1 MLITKFNNTP
11 ALPAPF
17 RFFEDALS
25 DLIQAPATSRPWS
38 PSVDIFETENELTVK
53 ADLPE
58 VKLEDI
64 SIHVEN
70 GILSLK
76 GERKFEHTEEKAGY
90 HRLER
95 GYGSFARNFSIPET
109 VDVEKV
115 NAAFKDGVLTV
126 TLPKKE
132 VAKPRAIK
140 VNVTV

>member
-1 MLITKFNNTP
+1 MLITKFNP
-11 ALPAPF
+11 SFPVPF

-25 DLIQAPATSRPWS
+25 DLIQEPATGRPWT
-38 PSVDIFETENELTVK
+38 PSVDILETQNELVVK

-64 SIHVEN
+64 SINLEN

-76 GERKFEHTEEKAGY
+76 GERKFEHKEDKAGY

-95 GYGSFARNFSIPET
+95 GYGSFARNFAIPET
-109 VDVEKV
+109 VDAEKV

-132 VAKPRAIK
+132 VAKPRPIK
-140 VNVTV
+140 VTVAS

>member
-1 MLITKFNNTP
+1 MFVTKYNPNTTFP
-11 ALPAPF
+11 TPF
-17 RFFEDALS
+17 RFFEDALNE
-25 DLIQAPATSRPWS
+25 LIQTPATARPWA
-38 PSVDIFETENELTVK
+38 PSVDILETENELIVK

-64 SIHVEN
+64 SIHLEN

-76 GERKFEHTEEKAGY
+76 GERKFEHKEEKAGY

-95 GYGSFARNFSIPET
+95 SYGSFARNFAIPET
-109 VDVEKV
+109 VDAEKV

-132 VAKPRAIK
+132 IAKPRAIK
-140 VNVTV
+140 VNVTQ

>member
-1 MLITKFNNTP
+1 MLVTKFNP
-11 ALPAPF
+11 VSAFPAPF
-17 RFFEDALS
+17 RFFEEALN
-25 DLIQAPATSRPWS
+25 DLIQEPAAGRPWT
-38 PSVDIFETENELTVK
+38 PSVDIFETENELVVK

-64 SIHVEN
+64 AIHLEN

-76 GERKFEHTEEKAGY
+76 GERKFERKEEKAGY

-95 GYGSFARNFSIPET
+95 SYGTFARNFAIPET
-109 VDVEKV
+109 VDAEKV
-115 NAAFKDGVLTV
+115 KAAFKDGVLTI

-140 VNVTV
+140 VDIAG